1 MNKTTIKQS
10 ALCTMTKAIFL
21 SAMTMASLTTSA
33 QQAIFDKLNTTSPEV
48 HADGSVTLRLL
59 APKADTVTVT
69 GDFKPVDWQT
79 LPMTRNEQGL
89 WSVTVPA
96 LPAEMYMYAFNVDGV
111 RTIDPG
117 NTYVNRDVT
126 TLSNIFVVSHEQ
138 GDKGYN
144 YKSNATPHGNVA
156 KVWYDSP
163 TLKMTRRM
171 TVYTPAGY
179 DGKKRYPVLYLLHGM
194 GGHEN
199 AWAEQGRAAQIMDN
213 LIAQGKAKPMI
224 VVMPNGNPNCEA
236 APGEWTPG
244 LYTPGHWTI
253 KQKAAAT
260 MEDSFDDI
268 VKYVDTHY
276 RTIAKREGRAV
287 CGLSMGG
294 GHTFGISLLMPRTFN
309 YYGLFS
315 AAPSFHNAMH
325 GKKLDDVLKTD
336 TQIQQRIAALRD
348 SKPQLYWIGIGKT
361 DFLLESNNTLRSYF
375 DSVGMPYE
383 YYENEGGHIWRNWR
397 IYLDMFAQKL
407 FK

>member
-10 ALCTMTKAIFL
+10 ARCTMTTAIFL

-144 YKSNATPHGNVA
+144 YKSNATPRGNVA
-156 KVWYDSP
+156 KGWSDSP

-194 GGHEN
+194 GGDEN
-199 AWAEQGRAAQIMDN
+199 AWAELGRAAQIMDN

-224 VVMPNGNPNCEA
+224 V
-236 APGEWTPG
+236 
-244 LYTPGHWTI
+244 
-253 KQKAAAT
+253 
-260 MEDSFDDI
+260 EDSFDDI

>member
-1 MNKTTIKQS
+1 
-10 ALCTMTKAIFL
+10 
-21 SAMTMASLTTSA
+21 
-33 QQAIFDKLNTTSPEV
+33 
-48 HADGSVTLRLL
+48 
-59 APKADTVTVT
+59 
-69 GDFKPVDWQT
+69 
-79 LPMTRNEQGL
+79 
-89 WSVTVPA
+89 
-96 LPAEMYMYAFNVDGV
+96 
-111 RTIDPG
+111 
-117 NTYVNRDVT
+117 
-126 TLSNIFVVSHEQ
+126 
-138 GDKGYN
+138 
-144 YKSNATPHGNVA
+144 
-156 KVWYDSP
+156 
-163 TLKMTRRM
+163 
-171 TVYTPAGY
+171 
-179 DGKKRYPVLYLLHGM
+179 
-194 GGHEN
+194 
-199 AWAEQGRAAQIMDN
+199 
-213 LIAQGKAKPMI
+213 
-224 VVMPNGNPNCEA
+224 
-236 APGEWTPG
+236 
-244 LYTPGHWTI
+244 
-253 KQKAAAT
+253 

-325 GKKLDDVLKTD
+325 GKKLDDVLKSD

>member
-1 MNKTTIKQS
+1 
-10 ALCTMTKAIFL
+10 
-21 SAMTMASLTTSA
+21 
-33 QQAIFDKLNTTSPEV
+33 
-48 HADGSVTLRLL
+48 
-59 APKADTVTVT
+59 
-69 GDFKPVDWQT
+69 
-79 LPMTRNEQGL
+79 
-89 WSVTVPA
+89 
-96 LPAEMYMYAFNVDGV
+96 
-111 RTIDPG
+111 
-117 NTYVNRDVT
+117 
-126 TLSNIFVVSHEQ
+126 
-138 GDKGYN
+138 
-144 YKSNATPHGNVA
+144 
-156 KVWYDSP
+156 
-163 TLKMTRRM
+163 
-171 TVYTPAGY
+171 
-179 DGKKRYPVLYLLHGM
+179 
-194 GGHEN
+194 
-199 AWAEQGRAAQIMDN
+199 
-213 LIAQGKAKPMI
+213 MI

-315 AAPSFHNAMH
+315 AAPSFRNAMH